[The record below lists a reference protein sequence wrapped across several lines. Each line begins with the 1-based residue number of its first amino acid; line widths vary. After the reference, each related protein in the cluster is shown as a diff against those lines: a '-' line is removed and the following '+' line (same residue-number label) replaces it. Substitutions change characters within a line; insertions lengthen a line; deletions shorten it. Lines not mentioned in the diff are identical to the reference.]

1 MWKIKKNKQNLMK
14 NNQKFTYLYKLSNN
28 YVNNKTNKNLI
39 LLKHYLQ
46 EYNNKGTKLQSS
58 NKMNNWLNQLYKFNK
73 TSVVNTLLLDK
84 LVSNL
89 LIKLFTI
96 KYINNKLNTVSK
108 GALREIYI
116 NKPQFKHTVNT
127 VYIYFNYNDTLL
139 NINNKENYKENYN
152 LYYTSLSNSINNIL
166 GSYNFN
172 KFNLNNISNYLS
184 TLYNKEVV
192 IVPNKLKYNY
202 NDSVILNKTI
212 VNNIEKFKGGL
223 AGNYSKLLRNNVPV
237 NNSLLIKNNYIS
249 NIIDNYNIKYNNILN
264 FNNINLLNKNNSN
277 IGITDIYNTL
287 SMDKI
292 TSDLLINKYIIGLSV
307 LYKGKNLNKAG
318 ISRSIKDKLL
328 FGSLSNKLY
337 KKYNGLLTFNNN
349 GLNNQM
355 LNIDINLN
363 KKYSLNYIPNH
374 HSISQDFK
382 VNKVKTGVFGISV
395 KLNTI

>member
-1 MWKIKKNKQNLMK
+1 MK

-212 VNNIEKFKGGL
+212 VNNIDKFKGGL

>member
-1 MWKIKKNKQNLMK
+1 MK
-14 NNQKFTYLYKLSNN
+14 NNKKFTYLYKLSNN

-96 KYINNKLNTVSK
+96 KYINNKLNSVSK

-127 VYIYFNYNDTLL
+127 VYIYLNYNDTLL
-139 NINNKENYKENYN
+139 NINEKENNKENYN
-152 LYYTSLSNSINNIL
+152 LYYTSLANSINNIL

-172 KFNLNNISNYLS
+172 KYNLNNISNYLS

-202 NDSVILNKTI
+202 NDSTILNKTI

-237 NNSLLIKNNYIS
+237 NNSLLIKNNYIT
-249 NIIDNYNIKYNNILN
+249 NIVDNYNIKYNNILK
-264 FNNINLLNKNNSN
+264 FNNNNLLSNNSN
-277 IGITDIYNTL
+277 NISITDIYNTL
-287 SMDKI
+287 NMNKI

-337 KKYNGLLTFNNN
+337 KKYNGLLTFNN

>member
-1 MWKIKKNKQNLMK
+1 MK

>member
-1 MWKIKKNKQNLMK
+1 MK

-292 TSDLLINKYIIGLSV
+292 TSDLLINKYIIGVSV